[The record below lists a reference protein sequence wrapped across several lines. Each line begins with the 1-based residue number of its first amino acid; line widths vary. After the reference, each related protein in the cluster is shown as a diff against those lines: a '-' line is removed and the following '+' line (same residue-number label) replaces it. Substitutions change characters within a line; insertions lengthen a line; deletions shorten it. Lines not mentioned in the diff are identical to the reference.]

1 MKVILRQK
9 HESLG
14 DVGEVVAVK
23 AGYASNYLIPRGIAM
38 AATPKNLRVIE
49 QEKERLLA
57 AALRE
62 KKDAEDLKEK
72 LDTISV
78 TAEVQVGEEEKV
90 FGAVTTQ
97 HIAELMADKG
107 FEVDRRK
114 IVLEEPIKALGVYEV
129 PIKLHPD
136 VVSTIKV
143 WVVRQG

>member
-23 AGYASNYLIPRGIAM
+23 AGYASNYLIPKGIAM

-143 WVVRQG
+143 WGVRQG

>member
-1 MKVILRQK
+1 MKVILMHK

-14 DVGEVVAVK
+14 DVAEVVAVK
-23 AGYASNYLIPRGIAM
+23 AGYASNYLIPKGIAM

>member
-23 AGYASNYLIPRGIAM
+23 AGYASNYLIPKGIAM

>member
-23 AGYASNYLIPRGIAM
+23 AGYASNYLIPKGIAM

-62 KKDAEDLKEK
+62 KKDAEDLKEE

>member
-9 HESLG
+9 HETLG
-14 DVGEVVAVK
+14 DVGEIVAVK
-23 AGYASNYLIPRGIAM
+23 AGFASNYLIPKGIAM
-38 AATPKNLRVIE
+38 AATPQNLKVIE

-57 AALRE
+57 AAMRE
-62 KKDAEDLKEK
+62 KKSAEELKAK

-97 HIAELMADKG
+97 HIAELLSEKG
-107 FEVDRRK
+107 FDIDRRK
-114 IVLEEPIKALGVYEV
+114 IALEEPIKALGVYEV

-136 VVSTIKV
+136 VVSQIKV